1 MYQLGIDGLPRNY
14 ELVYEAYG
22 GNNPE
27 LAREFV
33 AIGKVKSQ
41 RALDEL
47 GKKYLPHHHEESLLA
62 RTNEQMRAQMSNF
75 QNLLKQEKTSLS
87 SYGKIIDATS
97 RSFQANGEID
107 RVALSRSITELSQA
121 TRKQA
126 SANAKIA
133 AGVEEQAVELDE
145 VKSEL
150 ERFELAKFVDPLTG
164 LANRRAFNK
173 AVTRIYSNAA
183 LPMMCGLA
191 YADIDNFRQLS
202 GAPESK
208 MGDHFIR
215 QVGNLIQAGQASA
228 DFIARLDGNRFAFL
242 FNTADDQEVIR
253 LIDTLRAGV
262 GAKPLISPKNGASVG
277 MATLSIGV
285 VMSTVAA
292 TASELMEFAEQA
304 LTASVK
310 CGGNKVSLYSTA
322 LPTGTAGDWKIYNP

>member
-62 RTNEQMRAQMSNF
+62 RTNERMRQQMSSF
-75 QNLLKQEKTSLS
+75 QNLLKQEKSSLT
-87 SYGKIIDATS
+87 SYGKIIDETS
-97 RSFQANGEID
+97 RSFKANGEID
-107 RVALSRSITELSQA
+107 REALSRSITELSRA
-121 TRKQA
+121 TRSQA
-126 SANAKIA
+126 SANAILA
-133 AGVEEQAVELDE
+133 AGVEEQSAELE
-145 VKSEL
+145 QVKSEL
-150 ERFELAKFVDPLTG
+150 ENTEMAKFLDPLTG

-173 AVTRIYSNAA
+173 AVARIYTNAA

-191 YADIDNFRQLS
+191 YADIDNFRQL
-202 GAPESK
+202 GGPADSK

-215 QVGNLIQAGQASA
+215 QVGNLIQAGHASA
-228 DFIARLDGNRFAFL
+228 DFMARLDGNRFAFL
-242 FNTADDQEVIR
+242 FNTSDDQEVIR
-253 LIDTLRAGV
+253 LVDQLRAAV
-262 GAKPLISPKNGASVG
+262 GAKQLISPKNGASVG
-277 MATLSIGV
+277 LATLSIGV
-285 VMSTVAA
+285 VMTTVATNA
-292 TASELMEFAEQA
+292 GELMEFAEQA
-304 LTASVK
+304 LTASMK
-310 CGGNKVSLYSTA
+310 GGGNKVSLYSTA

>member
-62 RTNEQMRAQMSNF
+62 RTNERMRAQMSSF
-75 QNLLKQEKTSLS
+75 QNLLKQEKSSLS
-87 SYGKIIDATS
+87 NYGKIIDETS
-97 RSFQANGEID
+97 RNFKSNGEID
-107 RVALSRSITELSQA
+107 REALSRSITELSRA
-121 TRKQA
+121 TRSQA
-126 SANAKIA
+126 SANALIA
-133 AGVEEQAVELDE
+133 AGVEEQAEELDV

-150 ERFELAKFVDPLTG
+150 ESFELAKFIDPLTG

-173 AVTRIYSNAA
+173 AVARIYSNAA

-191 YADIDNFRQLS
+191 YADIDNFRQLA
-202 GAPESK
+202 GPVESK

-215 QVGNLIQAGQASA
+215 QVGHLIQAGQASA
-228 DFIARLDGNRFAFL
+228 DFIARLDGHRFAFL
-242 FNTADDQEVIR
+242 FNTGDDQEVIR
-253 LIDTLRAGV
+253 LIEMLRAAV
-262 GAKPLISPKNGASVG
+262 GAKQLISPKNGAGVG
-277 MATLSIGV
+277 QATLSIGV

-292 TASELMEFAEQA
+292 NAGELMEFAEQA
-304 LTASVK
+304 MTSSVK
-310 CGGNKVSLYSTA
+310 GGGNKVSLYSTA
-322 LPTGTAGDWKIYNP
+322 LPTGAKGDWMIYNP